1 METPA
6 WTKLQEKYS
15 FPKYKI
21 TNLGKFLKNEK
32 IRVMSSLRQWLS
44 IVLVFLLPN
53 SGFRL
58 FISQKQFTK
67 ASFSC
72 AVYIFPHL

>member
-6 WTKLQEKYS
+6 W
-15 FPKYKI
+15 PWYKI
-21 TNLGKFLKNEK
+21 TNLGKFLKNKK
-32 IRVMSSLRQWLS
+32 IRVMSSLRHWLS

-53 SGFRL
+53 SGFML

-72 AVYIFPHL
+72 AVNIFPHL